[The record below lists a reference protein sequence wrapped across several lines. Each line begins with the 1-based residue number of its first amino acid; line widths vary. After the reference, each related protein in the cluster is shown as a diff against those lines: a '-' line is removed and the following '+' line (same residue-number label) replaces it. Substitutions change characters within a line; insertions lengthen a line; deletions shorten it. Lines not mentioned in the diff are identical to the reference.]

1 MTSPGVPSPWVQ
13 ASVLVLT
20 WPIGV
25 TTAAVPQAKTSAIFA
40 GRSAT
45 TAGYERKR
53 AERKRHIQ
61 AVLASTRW
69 KSSFSE

>member
-1 MTSPGVPSPWVQ
+1 M
-13 ASVLVLT
+13 
-20 WPIGV
+20 